1 MRDVLCTLR
10 RLKQLTLAKLRAM
23 LVGSVR
29 SVSAHDKAKISVLAV
44 GIGGRERQ
52 TLEEL
57 ASEAKLE
64 LVFVETWKDSLTL
77 LRRTPSVIVLCDRD
91 VRDASWRTAVEDLAR
106 VAPKSCVVLVSAVND
121 EYLWQ
126 EVAQHGGFDVVTKP
140 FQSDQ
145 IRRRIDHA
153 CLFWNSMSR

>member
-1 MRDVLCTLR
+1 MRVLRTLR
-10 RLKQLTLAKLRAM
+10 RLKQLALTKLHARP
-23 LVGSVR
+23 VGSGR
-29 SVSAHDKAKISVLAV
+29 SASAHDGAKISLLAV

-57 ASEAKLE
+57 ASEANLE

>member
-10 RLKQLTLAKLRAM
+10 RLKQLALTKLRAM
-23 LVGSVR
+23 PAGER
-29 SVSAHDKAKISVLAV
+29 RAASALDDAKISVLAV
-44 GIGGRERQ
+44 GMGGRERQ

-64 LVFVETWKDSLTL
+64 LAFAETWKDSVTL
-77 LRRTPSVIVLCDRD
+77 LRHTPSAVVLCDRD
-91 VRDASWRTAVEDLAR
+91 IPDTSWRTAIEDLAR
-106 VAPKSCVVLVSAVND
+106 VAPRSCVVLVSPVND

-126 EVAQHGGFDVVTKP
+126 EVVQHGGFDVIIKP
-140 FQSDQ
+140 FRSDQ

-153 CLFWNSMSR
+153 WLFWKSTLR